1 MGAPAQVSGL
11 GRKTPSKKRA
21 AAKTGSKAPAPTL
34 IYERSF
40 LTQGHRLIAGCD
52 EVGRGALAG
61 PVSVGMVV
69 VDAASQLELATVR
82 DSKLLTPAARV
93 ELVPQIREWAVAYS
107 VGHAAAAEVDAVGL
121 IAALRLAGTRAWH
134 QLVESGVTPDAVILD
149 GNHNWLSPQP
159 EPAPEAE
166 VPTTTQCQ
174 QQFDFG
180 GKVPGTVAAARPEPP
195 TEAGDVVVLS
205 CNAPVYMKIK
215 ADMQCLSVAAASVL
229 AKVERDGMLIELDA
243 VHPDFGWA
251 VNKGYATAS
260 HRAAIATHGPSPYHR
275 LSWRLTAALE
285 PAAQDVVGK
294 G

>member
-1 MGAPAQVSGL
+1 MT
-11 GRKTPSKKRA
+11 K
-21 AAKTGSKAPAPTL
+21 
-34 IYERSF
+34 
-40 LTQGHRLIAGCD
+40 GHRLIAGCD

-69 VDAASQLELATVR
+69 VDLSSQRELAKVR

-107 VGHAAAAEVDAVGL
+107 VGHASAAEVDAVGL
-121 IAALRLAGTRAWH
+121 ICALRLAGTRAWH
-134 QLVESGVTPDAVILD
+134 QLVASGVTPDAVILD

-166 VPTTTQCQ
+166 LLTTAQCQ
-174 QQFDFG
+174 QQLDFFG
-180 GKVPGTVAAARPEPP
+180 ESPAAVAATRPEPL
-195 TEAGDVVVLS
+195 TEAADVVVLS
-205 CNAPVYMKIK
+205 CNAPVYTKVK

-260 HRAAIATHGPSPYHR
+260 HRAAIAAHGPSPYHR
-275 LSWRLTAALE
+275 LSWRLTADVE
-285 PAAQDVVGK
+285 PAAQVAVGK